1 VFEMDVLRIDT
12 ILLNITR
19 IVEMKELIM
28 RVFVMKL
35 FIIWL

>member
-1 VFEMDVLRIDT
+1 MFEMDVLRIDT